1 LQTTTSSA
9 RRAGRLWL
17 TGAATAA
24 AALTAT
30 AIGFNTAGTGPAAQ
44 AATVAY
50 DPLAPALGFNSFVED
65 ETALVSTESEG
76 GVATGGNLVVKG
88 SYNVNIHDAS
98 TYTAA
103 GDSRPSALVVGGR
116 LDFSQDPATSVVQV
130 HDYIKVGDLTGTTVR
145 NTDSNNASVNTHLVA
160 AGAAYDSTPRIELN
174 TQEPLASVGP
184 ASPIDFDTAFTELR
198 ANARKLTDCRA
209 HSVQMVDERQQA
221 VQKGE
226 VASGQRIT
234 ISGIQDGA
242 TNILHVTGEDLNNMS
257 ELVFPVQPT
266 ETAPILI
273 NVDTSGTGGETD
285 WYVKNQPGAG
295 GGNGAPYLLWNFGD
309 TTRLTLTGGDS
320 VEGSILAPDADY
332 TDLSASNVEGQIIAK
347 NASHGDTGANGGE
360 IHQFPFAAEI
370 ACEQFVQT
378 TPDSKS
384 PDDHTN
390 TIQGSTDVPSDGTGT
405 TGGGSGGP
413 SEGGTGTDW
422 TDSLAA
428 TGTSLRPLL
437 AGAAALT
444 AIGAAVVALTLA
456 RRRSTE
462 H

>member
-1 LQTTTSSA
+1 MQTTTSSA

-24 AALTAT
+24 AALAAT
-30 AIGFNTAGTGPAAQ
+30 AIAFNAAGTGPAAQ
-44 AATVAY
+44 AATVTY

-98 TYTAA
+98 TFTVA

-116 LDFSQDPATSVVQV
+116 LDFGQDPATSVVQV
-130 HDYIKVGDLTGTTVR
+130 HDYVKVGDLTGATVR

-160 AGAAYDSTPRIELN
+160 SGAGYDSTPRIELN
-174 TQEPLASVGP
+174 TQQPLASVGP
-184 ASPIDFDTAFTELR
+184 ASPIDFDAAFTELR
-198 ANARKLTDCRA
+198 ANARKLTGCRA
-209 HSVQMVDERQQA
+209 HSVQMVDERLQ
-221 VQKGE
+221 VIPKGE
-226 VASGQRIT
+226 VAAGQRIT
-234 ISGIQDGA
+234 ISGIQDGV
-242 TNILHVTGEDLNNMS
+242 TNILHVTGEDLNDMS

-266 ETAPILI
+266 ETAPLLI
-273 NVDTSGTGGETD
+273 NVDTSGTGGEMH
-285 WYVKNQPGAG
+285 WYVRNQPGAG
-295 GGNGAPYLLWNFGD
+295 GGNGAPYILWNFGD

-332 TDLSASNVEGQIIAK
+332 TDLSPSNVEGQIIAK

-360 IHQFPFAAEI
+360 IHHFPFAAEI
-370 ACEQFVQT
+370 ACEDFVQT
-378 TPDSKS
+378 TPASKS
-384 PDDHTN
+384 PDDNSN
-390 TIQGSTDVPSDGTGT
+390 TIQGSTDVPSDDTGT
-405 TGGGSGGP
+405 TGGSGGP
-413 SEGGTGTDW
+413 SQGGTDW

-444 AIGAAVVALTLA
+444 AVGAAVVALTLA